1 MIRVVLPAPLRAL
14 ARSEG
19 EERFELPAPATQR
32 SVIDAIE
39 ARHPPLRNTLRDP
52 ATGRRRAFIRFYAV
66 ERDLSDEE
74 PGAPLPPE
82 VQDGREP
89 YLVIGAL
96 SGG

>member
-19 EERFELPAPATQR
+19 EEQFDLAAPITQR
-32 SVIDAIE
+32 AVIDAIE
-39 ARHPPLRNTLRDP
+39 ERHPRLRNTLRDP

-66 ERDLSDEE
+66 ERDLSDED
-74 PGAPLPPE
+74 PGAPLPAE
-82 VQDGREP
+82 VQEGREP

>member
-19 EERFELPAPATQR
+19 EEAFDLPAPVTQR
-32 SVIDAIE
+32 AVIDAIE
-39 ARHPPLRNTLRDP
+39 ERYPPLRNTLRDP
-52 ATGRRRAFIRFYAV
+52 ATGRRRAFIRFYAA
-66 ERDLSDEE
+66 EQDLSDEE
-74 PGAPLPPE
+74 PEASLPAA
-82 VQDGREP
+82 VQDGSEP